1 MLSQLARRHTR
12 LFLQAAISCTA
23 VLAVSQAARAEENAG
38 SFSYH
43 AANVLG
49 TSLDLRI
56 AASSKAE
63 ADKAHEAVLEE
74 IERLRVIL
82 STYDA
87 TAELGRINAS
97 REAIKTSPE
106 LFEVLRLYDQWQ
118 TQSKGAFSGRVGPMV
133 ELWREAE
140 TAGKVPDAAKLT
152 EAVEG
157 AKQPLW
163 RVNDRAGTVQRLSDR
178 PINVDSLGKGFIVS
192 RAAAAAK
199 QAVPSIAGLMLN
211 VGGDI
216 TVIGSSSSTSQE
228 TWKVA
233 VADPAKPSDNAAPLT
248 VLLLNGR
255 SVATSG
261 NYARGYNI
269 AGRQYSHILD
279 PRTGYPVDAQPG
291 ESKLY
296 VASATVIAR
305 NNAAANAM
313 AASLCVLSPEE
324 GLAIVN
330 KTLDAEALI
339 VLSDGKQLRSSGF
352 ARWEQ
357 GSNSTAVSAWP
368 TDHHVSIDLQLKPVT
383 GRQERAYVAVWVE
396 DENGKH
402 VATLAEWGNNQ
413 RWLRGLSSWMRAV
426 SEDRDLI
433 KAVSRATR
441 PAGKYTLT
449 WDGRDASGNA
459 VAPGKY
465 RVNVEAAYE
474 HNGHSTGS
482 AIIECSGGGTTAII
496 SSSQHFD
503 AVPLAYAKGN

>member
-1 MLSQLARRHTR
+1 MFSPLAPHHTR

-23 VLAVSQAARAEENAG
+23 ALAASQAAHAQENAG
-38 SFSYH
+38 TFSYH
-43 AANVLG
+43 AANILG

-56 AASSKAE
+56 AASSRAD

-74 IERLRVIL
+74 IERLRSIL
-82 STYDA
+82 STYDP

-97 REAIKTSPE
+97 RDAIKTAPE
-106 LFEVLRLYDQWQ
+106 LLEVLRLYDQWH
-118 TQSKGAFSGRVGPMV
+118 THSRGAFSGRVGPLV
-133 ELWREAE
+133 ELWKEAE
-140 TAGKVPDAAKLT
+140 AAGKIPDAAKLT

-157 AKQPLW
+157 ARQPLW
-163 RVNDRAGTVQRLSDR
+163 RINDRAGTVQRLSDR
-178 PINVDSLGKGFIVS
+178 PINIDSLGKGFIIS
-192 RAAAAAK
+192 RAAATARE
-199 QAVPSIAGLMLN
+199 AVPAIAGLMLD

-216 TVIGSSSSTSQE
+216 TVMGSSSATSQQK
-228 TWKVA
+228 WKIA
-233 VADPAKPSDNAAPLT
+233 VADPARPSDNAAPLT

-261 NYARGYNI
+261 HYARGYKI

-291 ESKLY
+291 GAKIY

-330 KTLDAEALI
+330 KTLDAEALL
-339 VLSDGKQLRSSGF
+339 VLSDGTQLRSSGF
-352 ARWEQ
+352 ARCEQ
-357 GSNSTAVSAWP
+357 GSNSTAASAWP
-368 TDHHVSIDLQLKPVT
+368 AGGQVSIELQLKPVT
-383 GRQERAYVAVWVE
+383 GRQERAYVALWVE

-402 VATLAEWGNNQ
+402 VATLAEWGSNQ
-413 RWLRGLSSWMRAV
+413 RWLRSLSSWMRAV

-449 WDGRDASGNA
+449 WDGRDSGGTP

-465 RVNVEAAYE
+465 RINVETAYE
-474 HNGHSTGS
+474 HNGHSS
-482 AIIECSGGGTTAII
+482 SYAILDCGGEDATASI
-496 SSSQHFD
+496 SPSQHFD
-503 AVPLAYAKGN
+503 AVPLVYARGK